1 MDPLPADGLD
11 DPAVPP
17 SLFVFDSSR
26 FGTTLFAECAPEQTV
41 SKEEGEPTL
50 VPDGSTLRFGTGA
63 AQAVVE
69 YSPLVACGAA
79 LDAASRASAAV
90 HAAQLGMHLLPAWHD
105 SCTVLLVSG
114 AATRAS
120 QSPAAVCAL
129 LLAVP
134 AISLAWLTAAAAS
147 GGAEDPVSSM
157 GDYAVALADATGA
170 PLVAASFPP
179 RAGMLLRGVSL
190 LFGPAAGT
198 PQPQPPLAALASAL
212 SPVDGDLAAA
222 VRLAGGAACALG
234 EAAAA
239 DVADAAGRGERGVLL
254 VLRADGGGRL
264 RGTPWAAAG
273 ATDAGRVLTTLV
285 TGALGGLQAAAP
297 AAPTQR
303 SRAAPAEAAQGSDT
317 EEDAGDAPR
326 ATAPAAT
333 APPQRP
339 GGFQSFAADRR
350 GRAGAAATVTA
361 PVVKAAAPDK
371 AAKKGKGPATKGKA
385 PAEEAVEDELVDP
398 DFMGAIVLDASLFA
412 RLPAP
417 PAEPTATQARRGTQP
432 DAPPNFKRFRKVP
445 LLPSS
450 STFGLLVPYEA
461 EPDAFNA
468 VDDYADETRAVRA
481 FLARIRA
488 RSGVRATRPAR

>member
-1 MDPLPADGLD
+1 VDPLPADALD
-11 DPAVPP
+11 DPSMPP

-26 FGTTLFAECAPEQTV
+26 FGTTLFSPYGPEQTV
-41 SKEEGEPTL
+41 SKEESEPTL
-50 VPDGSTLRFGTGA
+50 VPDGASLRFGTGA

-79 LDAASRASAAV
+79 LDAASHAAAAV

-105 SCTVLLVSG
+105 NCTVLLVAG

-129 LLAVP
+129 LSAVP
-134 AISLAWLTAAAAS
+134 SISLAWLTAAAAS
-147 GGAEDPVSSM
+147 GGADDPASSM

-190 LFGPAAGT
+190 LFGPAEGT
-198 PQPQPPLAALASAL
+198 PHPQPPLAALASAL

-234 EAAAA
+234 EAVAS
-239 DVADAAGRGERGVLL
+239 DVADAAGRGERGMLL
-254 VLRADGGGRL
+254 VLRPDGGARL

-273 ATDAGRVLTTLV
+273 ATDASRVLTTLV
-285 TGALGGLQAAAP
+285 TGALGGLQAAAA

-303 SRAAPAEAAQGSDT
+303 SRAAPAPEPAPEGSDT

-326 ATAPAAT
+326 ATAPAA
-333 APPQRP
+333 PPARP

-350 GRAGAAATVTA
+350 GRGGAAATVTA
-361 PVVKAAAPDK
+361 PLEKPAAAEK
-371 AAKKGKGPATKGKA
+371 AAKKGKGPAKA
-385 PAEEAVEDELVDP
+385 KAAEEAEEELVDP

-417 PAEPTATQARRGTQP
+417 PAEPTATQARRGAQP

-461 EPDAFNA
+461 EPDAFTA
-468 VDDYADETRAVRA
+468 VDDYADETRAVRLP
-481 FLARIRA
+481 FWLE
-488 RSGVRATRPAR
+488 SGLDC